1 MIFYNVHMANQ
12 NDIYRELLD
21 YLADGVY
28 FTDTERRIAFWNK
41 GAEILSGFSRE
52 EVVGTRCMDNVLMHV
67 DSAGNELCKNA
78 CPLSETLRDGNPREA
93 DVFLHHKDGH
103 RVPVRVRVAAMKDD
117 AGAIVGAVE
126 VFSDNSANIQ
136 ITQRLAQMEKLALL
150 DSLTGLANRR
160 YLELIIRSRLEEL
173 RRNNWPFGVLFIDI
187 DNFKSINDKYGHEVG
202 DQVIKM
208 TSRTLN
214 ASSRYFDLVGRWGGE
229 EFVAIIANAEAK
241 ELFEVGERMRSL
253 VEHSMLSAPEYL
265 FVTVSIGGAQAVPED
280 TIENLV
286 RRADEKLYQA
296 KHSGKNCVFI

>member
-1 MIFYNVHMANQ
+1 MANQ

-41 GAEILSGFSRE
+41 GAEIISGFSRK
-52 EVVGTRCMDNVLMHV
+52 EVIGTQCLDNLLMQV
-67 DSAGNELCKNA
+67 DSAGNELCKHG
-78 CPLSETLRDGNPREA
+78 CPLSETLRDGKPREA

-103 RVPVRVRVAAMKDD
+103 RVPVRVRVAAMRDD

-136 ITQRLAQMEKLALL
+136 ITQRLAQMEQLALL

-160 YLELIIRSRLEEL
+160 YLESIMRSRLEEL
-173 RRNNWPFGVLFIDI
+173 RRNNWHFGVLFIDI
-187 DNFKSINDKYGHEVG
+187 DNFKSVNDKYGHEVG

-229 EFVAIIANAEAK
+229 EFVAIIANAEER
-241 ELFEVGERMRSL
+241 ELFDVGERMRSL

-280 TIENLV
+280 TIESLV

>member
-1 MIFYNVHMANQ
+1 MANQ

-41 GAEILSGFSRE
+41 GAEIISGFSRK
-52 EVVGTRCMDNVLMHV
+52 EVIGTQCLDNLLMHV
-67 DSAGNELCKNA
+67 DSAGNELCKHG
-78 CPLSETLRDGNPREA
+78 CPLSETLRDGKPREA

-103 RVPVRVRVAAMKDD
+103 RVPVRVRVAAMRDD

-136 ITQRLAQMEKLALL
+136 ITQRLAQMEQLALL

-160 YLELIIRSRLEEL
+160 YLESIMRSRLEEL
-173 RRNNWPFGVLFIDI
+173 RRNKWHFGVLFIDI
-187 DNFKSINDKYGHEVG
+187 DNFKSVNDKYGHEIG

-229 EFVAIIANAEAK
+229 EFVAIIANAEER
-241 ELFEVGERMRSL
+241 ELFDVGERMRSL

-265 FVTVSIGGAQAVPED
+265 FVTVSVGGAQAVPED
-280 TIENLV
+280 TIESLV